1 MMIALLLQ
9 PNKDTMSKNGKR
21 EMLKPLNNRK
31 QSIAQQRDL
40 KLINPALKEFTL
52 IKILIEIN
60 QLIKIPN

>member
-1 MMIALLLQ
+1 
-9 PNKDTMSKNGKR
+9 MSKNGKR

-40 KLINPALKEFTL
+40 KLINPAQKEFTL
-52 IKILIEIN
+52 TKILIEIN

>member
-9 PNKDTMSKNGKR
+9 PNKDTTSKNGKR
-21 EMLKPLNNRK
+21 EMLKPLHNRK
-31 QSIAQQRDL
+31 QYIAQQRDL